1 MKKTTRIISL
11 LMAAV
16 LVIACFAGCGE
27 KTEDDNLLKVGTN
40 AEFEPFEY
48 IEGDEIVGYDIEV
61 ANEIAKDMGKKISIT
76 NINFDSLT
84 GALQSGMFDMVIAG
98 MSATPDRMLEVDF
111 SKPYYT
117 ASQRVIIRKSSLDAT
132 SEDKIKITD
141 LKDLDGKAIAVQE
154 GTTGDIYVSG
164 DDLDEG
170 EELPIKD
177 AKVIR
182 YKKAA
187 DCGMALKNGN
197 VGAVV
202 IDEEPA
208 KRIVAQNDEL
218 VMLDDILTEEV
229 YAIAV
234 RKGDEELLK
243 AINASIDRM
252 EKDGTFKKIKAEY
265 IPENQ

>member
-1 MKKTTRIISL
+1 MKKTIRVLSL

-16 LVIACFAGCGE
+16 LVIACFAGCGSQE
-27 KTEDDNLLKVGTN
+27 KENVLKVGTN

-48 IEGDEIVGYDIEV
+48 VEGDKIVGYDIEV
-61 ANEIAKDMGKKISIT
+61 ANEIAKDMGKELKVT
-76 NINFDSLT
+76 NINFDSLI
-84 GALQSGMFDMVIAG
+84 GALQSGKFDMVIAG
-98 MSATPDRMLEVDF
+98 MSATPERMLEVDF

-117 ASQRVIIRKSSLDAT
+117 ASQRIVVRKSSLDAAA
-132 SEDKIKITD
+132 EDEVKISNVED
-141 LKDLDGKAIAVQE
+141 LSGKTIAVQE
-154 GTTGDIYVSG
+154 GTTGDLYVSG

-170 EELPIKD
+170 EEPPVKD
-177 AKVIR
+177 ANVVR

-187 DCGMALKNGN
+187 DCAMALKNGN
-197 VGAVV
+197 VGAIV

-218 VMLDDILTEEV
+218 VMLDGILTEEV

-234 RKGDEELLK
+234 RKGEEELLN